1 MSLPWRWC
9 LVVVFAAAVLSGF
22 VPQAVL
28 TGSHIPAGATALI
41 TDSAPTF
48 PSGCAGT
55 ACGRSTPA
63 GPTPVLPIAAL
74 LAITAVVTA
83 AAGGGLWRRLR
94 ARAHDL
100 PPGIAL
106 TLFHPPRFS

>member
-28 TGSHIPAGATALI
+28 SGSHVPASATTAVVPVSPL
-41 TDSAPTF
+41 F

-63 GPTPVLPIAAL
+63 GPTPVLTIAAL
-74 LAITAVVTA
+74 LAITAGVA
-83 AAGGGLWRRLR
+83 AIAGSGLWRRLR
-94 ARAHDL
+94 SRAHSL
-100 PPGIAL
+100 PAGIAL